1 MLKVEAIESGY
12 GEINV
17 LWGVDLQVEEG
28 ELVALVGANGVGKS
42 TLLRTISGLI
52 TPRQGDIVFRNQ
64 SLSNKTCEDIVR
76 AGVSHIPEGRQLFQG
91 LTVKENLIMGGFLR
105 KDSGGMNQDMERV
118 FDLFPVLRDR
128 VNQLAGTLSGGEQ
141 QMCAIG
147 RGLMAKPRLLIIDE
161 LSLGLS
167 PIVTEQILEVVQE
180 IHKHGLTLLIVEQDV
195 QSILEICDRG
205 YVMETGKIAM
215 QGPASELLKNDH
227 VKSAY
232 LGI

>member
-1 MLKVEAIESGY
+1 MLQVEAIESGY

-17 LWGVDLQVEEG
+17 LWGVDLQVEER

-42 TLLRTISGLI
+42 TLLRTISGLL
-52 TPRQGDIVFRNQ
+52 TPRAGDIVFRGQ
-64 SLSNKTCEDIVR
+64 SFVNRTCEEIVR

-91 LTVKENLIMGGFLR
+91 LSVRDNLKMGGYLR
-105 KDSGGMNQDMERV
+105 TNSGDVNQDMERV

-128 VNQLAGTLSGGEQ
+128 VTQLAGTLSGGEQ

-161 LSLGLS
+161 LSLGLA

-180 IHKHGLTLLIVEQDV
+180 IHRNGLTLLIVEQDV

-205 YVMETGKIAM
+205 YVMETGRISLK
-215 QGPASELLKNDH
+215 GPASDLLQNDH
-227 VKSAY
+227 VKAAY
-232 LGI
+232 MGI